1 MLSPKRIV
9 ITGGPGTGKTSIVN
23 ELQKLGYFCFHEI
36 IRTMTLAAKKEGNSE
51 DFVTNPLAFVE
62 DPFLFN
68 QQLLRGRIRQFL
80 EATTLKQ
87 QFVFYDRGIPDVL
100 AYMNYF
106 NQNYDEEFVNGCIA
120 HQYDQVLILPP
131 WKAIYKSDNER
142 MESFEEALEIHTHLK
157 DTYEHFGYHPQM
169 VPEGTVEERTSY
181 IIGELIS
188 ET

>member
-23 ELQKLGYFCFHEI
+23 ELEKLGYHCFHEI
-36 IRTMTLAAKKEGNSE
+36 IRTMTLAAKEEGNSE
-51 DFVTNPLAFVE
+51 DFVTNPLVFVD

-68 QQLLRGRIRQFL
+68 QKLLRGRIIQFL
-80 EATTLKQ
+80 EATALKE

-100 AYMNYF
+100 AYMHYF
-106 NQNYDEEFVNGCIA
+106 KQEYDDEFVIGCNSHI
-120 HQYDQVLILPP
+120 YDKVLILPP

-142 MESFEEALEIHTHLK
+142 LESFEEALEIHTHLK
-157 DTYEHFGYHPQM
+157 DTYERFGYQPIM

-188 ET
+188 